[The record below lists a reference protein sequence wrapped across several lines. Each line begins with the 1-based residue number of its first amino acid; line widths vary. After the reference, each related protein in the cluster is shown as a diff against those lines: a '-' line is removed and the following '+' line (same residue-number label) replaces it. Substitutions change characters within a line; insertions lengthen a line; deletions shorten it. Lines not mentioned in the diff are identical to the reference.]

1 MDLTLTPAEEKFR
14 GDCQAWLDTHVPRA
28 WHDRVFRESLTSSE
42 EIAFLKSWQ
51 RTLYDGGWVGL
62 AWPRE
67 YGGHGATF
75 MEQVIFNQEM
85 ARAKAPPLINVLG
98 LIIVGPTMMIHGSE
112 EQKRRYLPKI
122 LNAEEIWCQGFS
134 EPNSGSDL
142 ASLATRASP
151 DGDEFVVNG
160 QKIWNSHGHMAQQCL
175 LLVRTD
181 PHVPK
186 HKGISALIVDMQ
198 SPGVTVKPLRQI
210 TGDAEFNEVFFDN
223 VRVPRAN
230 LVGAVNDGWNV
241 AITILM
247 FERLNTA
254 SLLEI
259 QTKIALDEL
268 IDTARR
274 TSRNGRPATEDPLIR
289 QKLAQIF
296 TDVEI
301 LRLSTY
307 RSITRFQCG
316 QRPGPEGSID
326 KLFWS
331 ETAQGLFEVAMEI
344 LGPQGQ
350 LVQGSK
356 WTVDG
361 GHWSYQFLRS
371 RADTIAGGTSEIL
384 RNIIGERVLGLPKG

>member
-14 GDCQAWLDTHVPRA
+14 DECRAWLDAHVPRQ
-28 WHDRVFRESLTSSE
+28 WHDPAFRASLTPE
-42 EIAFLKSWQ
+42 GEVAFLKAWQ
-51 RTLYDGGWVGL
+51 HTLHDGGWVGL
-62 AWPRE
+62 TWPRE
-67 YGGHGATF
+67 FGGRGAAL
-75 MEQVIFNQEM
+75 MEQVILNQEM
-85 ARAKAPPLINVLG
+85 ACAKAPPLINVLG
-98 LIIVGPTMMIHGSE
+98 IIIAGPTIMAHGTE
-112 EQKRRYLPKI
+112 EQKQRYLPPI
-122 LNAEEIWCQGFS
+122 LTAEEIWCQGFS

-142 ASLATRASP
+142 ASLATRATL
-151 DGDEFVVNG
+151 DGDEFVING
-160 QKIWNSHGHMAQQCL
+160 QKIWNSYGHMAQHCM

-181 PHVPK
+181 PSAPK
-186 HKGISALIVDMQ
+186 HQGISALIVDMQ

-210 TGDAEFNEVFFDN
+210 TGDAEFDELFFDN

-230 LVGAVNDGWNV
+230 LLGELNDGWNV

-247 FERLNTA
+247 FERLNTT

-259 QTKIALDEL
+259 QTKIALDAL

-274 TSRNGRPATEDPLIR
+274 TQRNGRPATEDPLIR
-289 QKLAQIF
+289 QQLARVY

-307 RSITRFQCG
+307 RSITRFQRG

-331 ETAQGLFEVAMEI
+331 ETTQRLFEVAMEI

-350 LVQGSK
+350 LVKDSK
-356 WTVDG
+356 WAVDS
-361 GHWSYQFLRS
+361 GHWAYQFLRS

>member
-14 GDCQAWLDTHVPRA
+14 DECRAWLDAHVPQQ
-28 WHDRVFRESLTSSE
+28 WHDAAFRESLTPAG
-42 EIAFLKSWQ
+42 EITFLKSWQ
-51 RTLYDGGWVGL
+51 QTLYGGGWVGL
-62 AWPRE
+62 AWPQE
-67 YGGHGATF
+67 YGGRGATL

-98 LIIVGPTMMIHGSE
+98 IIIAGPTIMVHGRE

-142 ASLATRASP
+142 ASLATQARR

-160 QKIWNSHGHMAQQCL
+160 QKIWNSYGHMAQQCL

-181 PHVPK
+181 SSVPK
-186 HKGISALIVDMQ
+186 HKGLSALIVDMQ
-198 SPGVTVKPLRQI
+198 SPGVGVKPLRQI

-230 LVGAVNDGWNV
+230 LVGELNNGWNV

-259 QTKIALDEL
+259 QTKIALDAL

-274 TSRNGRPATEDPLIR
+274 TLRNGRPATEDPLIR
-289 QKLAQIF
+289 QKLAQIY
-296 TDVEI
+296 TAVEI

-307 RSITRFQCG
+307 RSITRYQSG
-316 QRPGPEGSID
+316 QPPGPEGSID

-331 ETAQGLFEVAMEI
+331 ETAQCLFEVAMQI
-344 LGPQGQ
+344 LGPHGQ
-350 LVQGSK
+350 LVKGSK
-356 WTVDG
+356 WAVDS
-361 GHWSYQFLRS
+361 GHWPYQYLRS

>member
-1 MDLTLTPAEEKFR
+1 MDLTLTPAEERFR
-14 GDCQAWLDTHVPRA
+14 DECQAWLATHVPRE
-28 WHDRVFRESLTSSE
+28 WHDSAFREALTPAE
-42 EIAFLKSWQ
+42 EITFLKSWQ
-51 RTLYDGGWVGL
+51 QTLNDGGWVGL
-62 AWPRE
+62 AWPPE
-67 YGGHGATF
+67 YGGRGATL
-75 MEQVIFNQEM
+75 MEQVLFNQEM

-98 LIIVGPTMMIHGSE
+98 IIVAGPTLMVHGTE
-112 EQKRRYLPKI
+112 AQKRRFLPKI

-142 ASLATRASP
+142 ASLATRASL

-160 QKIWNSHGHMAQQCL
+160 QKIWNSYGHMAQHCL

-181 PHVPK
+181 PSLPK
-186 HKGISALIVDMQ
+186 HKGISALIIDMQ
-198 SPGVTVKPLRQI
+198 CPGVTVRPLRQI

-230 LVGAVNDGWNV
+230 LVSEVNDGWNV
-241 AITILM
+241 AITTLM

-274 TSRNGRPATEDPLIR
+274 TLRDGRPATEHPLIR
-289 QKLAQIF
+289 QKLAQIY

-307 RSITRFQCG
+307 RSITRFQRG

-331 ETAQGLFEVAMEI
+331 ETTQRLFEVAMEI
-344 LGPQGQ
+344 LGPRGQ
-350 LVQGSK
+350 LVKGSK
-356 WTVDG
+356 WAVDS
-361 GHWSYQFLRS
+361 GHWSYQFLRA

>member
-1 MDLTLTPAEEKFR
+1 MDLTLTPAEENFR
-14 GDCQAWLDTHVPRA
+14 DECQAWLDAHVPRE
-28 WHDRVFRESLTSSE
+28 WHDSAFREALTPAE
-42 EIAFLKSWQ
+42 EISFLRSWQ
-51 RTLYDGGWVGL
+51 HTLYDGGWIGL
-62 AWPRE
+62 GWPRD
-67 YGGHGATF
+67 YGGRGATL
-75 MEQVIFNQEM
+75 MEQVIFDQEM

-98 LIIVGPTMMIHGSE
+98 IIIAGPTLMVHGTE
-112 EQKRRYLPKI
+112 AQKRRFLPKI

-134 EPNSGSDL
+134 EPNAGSDL
-142 ASLATRASP
+142 ASLATRASL

-160 QKIWNSHGHMAQQCL
+160 QKIWTSYGHIAQYCL
-175 LLVRTD
+175 LLARTD
-181 PHVPK
+181 PSLPK
-186 HKGISALIVDMQ
+186 HKGISAMIVDMQ
-198 SPGVTVKPLRQI
+198 SPGITVRPLRQI

-230 LVGAVNDGWNV
+230 LVGEINDGWNV

-274 TSRNGRPATEDPLIR
+274 TLRNGRPATEDPTIR
-289 QKLAQIF
+289 QKLAQIY

-331 ETAQGLFEVAMEI
+331 ETTQRLFEVGMEI

-350 LVQGSK
+350 LVKGSK
-356 WTVDG
+356 WTVNS

-371 RADTIAGGTSEIL
+371 RGDTIAGGTSEIL
-384 RNIIGERVLGLPKG
+384 RNIIAERVLGLPKG

>member
-14 GDCQAWLDTHVPRA
+14 DECRAWLDTHVPQQ
-28 WHDRVFRESLTSSE
+28 WHDAVFRESLTPAG
-42 EIAFLKSWQ
+42 EIDFLISWQ
-51 RTLYDGGWVGL
+51 QTLYHGGWVGL
-62 AWPRE
+62 SWPRE
-67 YGGHGATF
+67 YGGRGATL
-75 MEQVIFNQEM
+75 MEQIIFSQEM

-98 LIIVGPTMMIHGSE
+98 IIIAGPTIMVHGTE

-122 LNAEEIWCQGFS
+122 LKAEDIWCQGFS

-142 ASLATRASP
+142 ASLATRASL

-160 QKIWNSHGHMAQQCL
+160 QKIWNSYGHLAQQCL

-181 PHVPK
+181 PSVPK
-186 HKGISALIVDMQ
+186 HKGISALIVDMR

-230 LVGAVNDGWNV
+230 LVGQLNDGWNV
-241 AITILM
+241 AVTILM

-274 TSRNGRPATEDPLIR
+274 TLRNGRPATEDPLIR
-289 QKLAQIF
+289 QKLAQIY

-301 LRLSTY
+301 LRLSAY
-307 RSITRFQCG
+307 RSITRYHRG
-316 QRPGPEGSID
+316 QRPGAEGSID

-331 ETAQGLFEVAMEI
+331 ETTQQLFDLAMEI

-350 LVQGSK
+350 LLKGSK
-356 WTVDG
+356 WAVDS

>member
-1 MDLTLTPAEEKFR
+1 MDLTLTPTEEKFR
-14 GDCQAWLDTHVPRA
+14 DECQAWLEAHVPQEWYDSA
-28 WHDRVFRESLTSSE
+28 VREALGPAE
-42 EIAFLKSWQ
+42 ELAFLKSWQ
-51 RTLYDGGWVGL
+51 HTLYEGGWVGL
-62 AWPRE
+62 AWPQE
-67 YGGHGATF
+67 CGGRGATF

-98 LIIVGPTMMIHGSE
+98 IIIAGPTLMVHGTE
-112 EQKRRYLPKI
+112 AQQRRYLPKI

-142 ASLATRASP
+142 ASLATSARL

-160 QKIWNSHGHMAQQCL
+160 QKVWNSYGHIAQQCL
-175 LLVRTD
+175 LLVRTN
-181 PHVPK
+181 PGIPK
-186 HKGISALIVDMQ
+186 HRGITALIVDMQ

-210 TGDAEFNEVFFDN
+210 TGDAEFNEVFFDD

-230 LVGAVNDGWNV
+230 LLGEMNDGWNV

-274 TSRNGRPATEDPLIR
+274 TLRNGRPATEDPIIR
-289 QKLAQIF
+289 QKLAQIY

-307 RSITRFQCG
+307 RSITRFQRG

-331 ETAQGLFEVAMEI
+331 ETAQHLFEVALEI

-350 LVQGSK
+350 LVKGSK
-356 WTVDG
+356 GTVDSG
-361 GHWSYQFLRS
+361 QWSYQFLRS

>member
-1 MDLTLTPAEEKFR
+1 MDLTLTPTEEKFR
-14 GDCQAWLDTHVPRA
+14 DECQVWLDSHVPRE
-28 WHDRVFRESLTSSE
+28 WHDPAFRESLTAGDK
-42 EIAFLKSWQ
+42 IAFLKSWQ
-51 RTLYDGGWVGL
+51 HTLYDGGWVGL
-62 AWPRE
+62 AWPQE
-67 YGGHGATF
+67 YGGRSATL
-75 MEQVIFNQEM
+75 MEQVIFNQEL

-98 LIIVGPTMMIHGSE
+98 LIVAGPTITVHGTE

-142 ASLATRASP
+142 ASLSTRASL

-160 QKIWNSHGHMAQQCL
+160 QKLWTSYGHLAQQCL

-181 PHVPK
+181 AHLPK
-186 HKGISALIVDMQ
+186 HQGISALIVDMQ
-198 SPGVTVKPLRQI
+198 SPGVTVKPLRQL
-210 TGDAEFNEVFFDN
+210 TGDAEFNELFFDH

-230 LVGAVNDGWNV
+230 LLGAINDGWNV
-241 AITILM
+241 AMTILM

-254 SLLEI
+254 SFLEI

-274 TSRNGRPATEDPLIR
+274 TLRNGRPATEDSLIR
-289 QKLAQIF
+289 QKLAQIY
-296 TDVEI
+296 TEVEI

-307 RSITRFQCG
+307 RSLTRFQRG
-316 QRPGPEGSID
+316 ERPGPEGSID

-331 ETAQGLFEVAMEI
+331 ETAQHLFEVAMEI

-350 LVQGSK
+350 LMKGSK
-356 WTVDG
+356 WAIDSG
-361 GHWSYQFLRS
+361 QWSCQFLRS

-384 RNIIGERVLGLPKG
+384 RNIIGERVLGLPRG

>member
-14 GDCQAWLDTHVPRA
+14 DECRAWLDAHVPRE
-28 WHDRVFRESLTSSE
+28 WHDSAFRETLTPAG

-51 RTLYDGGWVGL
+51 HTLYDQGWASL

-67 YGGHGATF
+67 YGGRGATL
-75 MEQVIFNQEM
+75 MEQVLFNQEM

-98 LIIVGPTMMIHGSE
+98 IIIAGPTLMVHGTE
-112 EQKRRYLPKI
+112 AQKQRYLPKI

-142 ASLATRASP
+142 ASLATRASL

-160 QKIWNSHGHMAQQCL
+160 QKIWNSYGHMAQQCL

-181 PHVPK
+181 PSVPN

-198 SPGVTVKPLRQI
+198 SPGVTVRPLRQI
-210 TGDAEFNEVFFDN
+210 TGDAEFSEVFFDN

-230 LVGAVNDGWNV
+230 LVGEINDGWNV

-259 QTKIALDEL
+259 QTKIALDDL

-274 TSRNGRPATEDPLIR
+274 TLRNGRPATEDPLIR
-289 QKLAQIF
+289 QKLAQIY

-307 RSITRFQCG
+307 RSVTRFQRG

-331 ETAQGLFEVAMEI
+331 ETTQRLFALALEI
-344 LGPQGQ
+344 LGPHGQ

-356 WTVDG
+356 WTVDS
-361 GHWSYQFLRS
+361 GHWPYQFLRS

>member
-14 GDCQAWLDTHVPRA
+14 DECRAWLEAHVPRQ
-28 WHDRVFRESLTSSE
+28 WHDPAFHERLTPAE
-42 EIAFLKSWQ
+42 EVEFLKQWQ
-51 RTLYDGGWVGL
+51 QMLYEGGWVGL

-67 YGGHGATF
+67 YGGRGATF

-85 ARAKAPPLINVLG
+85 ARAKPPPIINVLG
-98 LIIVGPTMMIHGSE
+98 IMIAGPTIMVHGTDA
-112 EQKRRYLPKI
+112 QKRRYLSKI
-122 LNAEEIWCQGFS
+122 LDAEEIWCQGFS

-142 ASLATRASP
+142 ASLTTRATL

-160 QKIWNSHGHMAQQCL
+160 QKIWNSFGHFAQQCL

-181 PHVPK
+181 FDVPK
-186 HKGISALIVDMQ
+186 HKGISALILDMH

-230 LVGAVNDGWNV
+230 LVGELNDGWNV

-254 SLLEI
+254 SMLEVH
-259 QTKIALDEL
+259 TKIALDEL
-268 IDTARR
+268 IEKAKR
-274 TSRNGRPATEDPLIR
+274 TMRNGRPATEDPLIR
-289 QKLAQIF
+289 QKLAQAFIE
-296 TDVEI
+296 VEI
-301 LRLSTY
+301 LRLSAY
-307 RSITRFQCG
+307 RGITQLQRG

-331 ETAQGLFEVAMEI
+331 ETSQRLYELALEI
-344 LGPQGQ
+344 LGPSGQ
-350 LVQGSK
+350 LVKGSK
-356 WTVDG
+356 WAIDG
-361 GHWSYQFLRS
+361 GRWPQQFLRA
-371 RADTIAGGTSEIL
+371 RADTIAGGTSEIM
-384 RNIIGERVLGLPKG
+384 RNIIGERVLGLPRG

>member
-14 GDCQAWLDTHVPRA
+14 DECHAWLDAHVPRE
-28 WHDRVFRESLTSSE
+28 WHDSAFRESLTPAS

-51 RTLYDGGWVGL
+51 HTLYDGGWVGL
-62 AWPRE
+62 TWPRE
-67 YGGHGATF
+67 YGGRGATF

-98 LIIVGPTMMIHGSE
+98 IIIAGPTMMVHGTE
-112 EQKRRYLPKI
+112 EQKRHYLPKI
-122 LNAEEIWCQGFS
+122 LNAEEICGQGFS

-142 ASLATRASP
+142 ASLAMRASL

-160 QKIWNSHGHMAQQCL
+160 QKIWNSYGHMAQQCL
-175 LLVRTD
+175 VLVRTD
-181 PHVPK
+181 PSLPK
-186 HKGISALIVDMQ
+186 HKGITALIVDMQ
-198 SPGVTVKPLRQI
+198 SPGITVKPLRQI

-230 LVGAVNDGWNV
+230 LVGEINDGWNV

-274 TSRNGRPATEDPLIR
+274 TLRNGRPATEDPLIR
-289 QKLAQIF
+289 QKLAQIY

-307 RSITRFQCG
+307 RSITRFQRG

-331 ETAQGLFEVAMEI
+331 ETAQRLFAVAMEI

-350 LVQGSK
+350 LVKGSK
-356 WTVDG
+356 GAVDS

>member
-14 GDCQAWLDTHVPRA
+14 DECHAWLEAHVPRQ
-28 WHDRVFRESLTSSE
+28 WHDPTFREALSPAE
-42 EIAFLKSWQ
+42 EVAFLKSWQ
-51 RTLYDGGWVGL
+51 RTLYEGGWVGL
-62 AWPRE
+62 TWPRE
-67 YGGHGATF
+67 YGGQGATF

-85 ARAKAPPLINVLG
+85 TRAKAPPLINVLG
-98 LIIVGPTMMIHGSE
+98 IIIAGPTIMVHGTE
-112 EQKRRYLPKI
+112 EQKRRYLPNI

-142 ASLATRASP
+142 ASLTTRARL

-160 QKIWNSHGHMAQQCL
+160 QKIWNSFGHLAQQCL
-175 LLVRTD
+175 LLARTD
-181 PHVPK
+181 FNVPK
-186 HKGISALIVDMQ
+186 HRGISALIVDMQ
-198 SPGVTVKPLRQI
+198 SPGIAVKPLRQI
-210 TGDAEFNEVFFDN
+210 TGDAEFNEVFFDD

-230 LVGAVNDGWNV
+230 LLGEMNDGWNA

-254 SLLEI
+254 SLLET

-268 IDTARR
+268 LETARR
-274 TSRNGRPATEDPLIR
+274 TLRNGRPATEDPLIR
-289 QKLAQIF
+289 QKLAQIYIE
-296 TDVEI
+296 VEI

-307 RSITRFQCG
+307 RSITRLQRG

-331 ETAQGLFEVAMEI
+331 ETAQRLYEVAMEI
-344 LGPQGQ
+344 LGPYGQ
-350 LVQGSK
+350 LVKGSK
-356 WTVDG
+356 WAIDSG
-361 GHWSYQFLRS
+361 RWPYEFLRA
-371 RADTIAGGTSEIL
+371 RADTIAGGTSEIM

>member
-1 MDLTLTPAEEKFR
+1 MDLTLTPAEEEFR
-14 GDCQAWLDTHVPRA
+14 AECQSWLDAHVPRE
-28 WHDRVFRESLTSSE
+28 WRNLVFRESLTNAE
-42 EIAFLKSWQ
+42 EIAFLTSWQ

-67 YGGHGATF
+67 CGGRSATF
-75 MEQVIFNQEM
+75 MEQIIFNQEM

-98 LIIVGPTMMIHGSE
+98 LIIAGPTIMVHGSE
-112 EQKRRYLPKI
+112 EQKRRYLSKI
-122 LNAEEIWCQGFS
+122 LTAEEIWCQGFS

-142 ASLATRASP
+142 ASLATSATL

-160 QKIWNSHGHMAQQCL
+160 QKIWNSYGHIAQQCL

-181 PHVPK
+181 PHVEK
-186 HKGISALIVDMQ
+186 HKGLSALIVDMQ
-198 SPGVTVKPLRQI
+198 SPGVAVKPLRQI

-223 VRVPRAN
+223 VHVPRAN
-230 LVGAVNDGWNV
+230 LVGEINDGWNV

-254 SLLEI
+254 SLLES

-274 TSRNGRPATEDPLIR
+274 TVRNGRPSTEDPLIR
-289 QKLAQIF
+289 QKLAQIYI
-296 TDVEI
+296 DVEI

-307 RSITRFQCG
+307 RSITRFQSG

-331 ETAQGLFEVAMEI
+331 ETAQHLFAMAMEI
-344 LGPQGQ
+344 LGAQGQ
-350 LVQGSK
+350 LVKGSK
-356 WTVDG
+356 WTVDSG
-361 GHWSYQFLRS
+361 YWAYQFLRS

>member
-1 MDLTLTPAEEKFR
+1 MDLTLTPAEEKFQD
-14 GDCQAWLDTHVPRA
+14 DCRTWLATQAPRQ
-28 WHDRVFRESLTSSE
+28 WHDPAFRESLTPAE

-67 YGGHGATF
+67 YGGHGATL

-98 LIIVGPTMMIHGSE
+98 LIVAGPTIMVHGTE

-142 ASLATRASP
+142 ASLATRATL

-160 QKIWNSHGHMAQQCL
+160 QKIWNSYGHVAQQCL
-175 LLVRTD
+175 LLVRTE
-181 PHVPK
+181 PNLPK

-198 SPGVTVKPLRQI
+198 SHGLTVKPLHQI

-223 VRVPRAN
+223 VRVPRAH
-230 LVGAVNDGWNV
+230 LLGELNDGWNV

-268 IDTARR
+268 IATARR
-274 TSRNGRPATEDPLIR
+274 TLRNGRPATEDPLIR
-289 QKLAQIF
+289 QKLAQIYI
-296 TDVEI
+296 DVEI

-307 RSITRFQCG
+307 RSITRFQRG

-331 ETAQGLFEVAMEI
+331 ETAQRLFEVAMEI

-350 LVQGSK
+350 LVKGSK

-361 GHWSYQFLRS
+361 GHWAYQFLRS

>member
-14 GDCQAWLDTHVPRA
+14 DECRAWLDAHVPQQ
-28 WHDRVFRESLTSSE
+28 WHNAAFRESLTPAD

-51 RTLYDGGWVGL
+51 QTLYGGGWVGL
-62 AWPRE
+62 TWPRE
-67 YGGHGATF
+67 YGGRGATL

-98 LIIVGPTMMIHGSE
+98 IIIAGPTIMVHGRE

-134 EPNSGSDL
+134 EPNAGSDL
-142 ASLATRASP
+142 ASLATQARR

-160 QKIWNSHGHMAQQCL
+160 QKIWNSYGHMAQQCL

-181 PHVPK
+181 SSVPK
-186 HKGISALIVDMQ
+186 HKGLSALIVDMQ
-198 SPGVTVKPLRQI
+198 SPGVGVKPLRQI

-230 LVGAVNDGWNV
+230 LVGELNNGWNV

-274 TSRNGRPATEDPLIR
+274 TLRNGRPAAEDPLIR
-289 QKLAQIF
+289 QKLAQIY
-296 TDVEI
+296 TAVEI

-307 RSITRFQCG
+307 RSITRYQSG
-316 QRPGPEGSID
+316 QPPGPEGSID

-331 ETAQGLFEVAMEI
+331 ETAQRLFEVAMQI
-344 LGPQGQ
+344 LGPHGQ
-350 LVQGSK
+350 LVKGSK
-356 WTVDG
+356 WAVDS
-361 GHWSYQFLRS
+361 GHWPYQYLRS

>member
-1 MDLTLTPAEEKFR
+1 MDLTLTPAEERFR
-14 GDCQAWLDTHVPRA
+14 DACRAWLEAHVPRQ
-28 WHDRVFRESLTSSE
+28 WHDPAFREALNAAE
-42 EIAFLKSWQ
+42 EMAFLKEWQ
-51 RTLYDGGWVGL
+51 RTLYDGGWIGL
-62 AWPRE
+62 AWPKE
-67 YGGHGATF
+67 YGGRGATY

-85 ARAKAPPLINVLG
+85 VRAKAPPIVNVLG
-98 LIIVGPTMMIHGSE
+98 LIVAGPTIIVHGTA
-112 EQKRRYLPKI
+112 EQRQRYLPKI

-142 ASLATRASP
+142 ASLATHASL

-160 QKIWNSHGHMAQQCL
+160 QKIWNSFGHFAQQCL

-181 PHVPK
+181 VNVPK
-186 HKGISALIVDMQ
+186 HKGISALIVDMH
-198 SPGVTVKPLRQI
+198 SPGITVKPLRQI

-223 VRVPRAN
+223 VHVPRGN
-230 LVGAVNDGWNV
+230 LLGEMNDGWNV

-247 FERLNTA
+247 FERMNTA
-254 SLLEI
+254 SLLET

-274 TSRNGRPATEDPLIR
+274 TLRNGRPATEDPLVR
-289 QKLAQIF
+289 QKLAQVFIE
-296 TDVEI
+296 VEI

-307 RSITRFQCG
+307 RSITRLQRG

-331 ETAQGLFEVAMEI
+331 LTAQRLFEVAMEI
-344 LGPQGQ
+344 LGPYGQ
-350 LVQGSK
+350 LVKGSK
-356 WTVDG
+356 WAVDG
-361 GHWSYQFLRS
+361 GRWPYQFLRS
-371 RADTIAGGTSEIL
+371 RADTIAGGTSEIM

>member
-1 MDLTLTPAEEKFR
+1 MDLTLTPAEERFR
-14 GDCQAWLDTHVPRA
+14 DECGAWLEAHIPRE
-28 WHDRVFRESLTSSE
+28 WHDPAFREALSPAA
-42 EIAFLKSWQ
+42 EIDLLKSWQ
-51 RTLYDGGWVGL
+51 RTLFDGGWVGL
-62 AWPRE
+62 VWPRE
-67 YGGHGATF
+67 YGGRGASF
-75 MEQVIFNQEM
+75 MEQVLFKQEM

-98 LIIVGPTMMIHGSE
+98 IIIAGPTLMVHGTE
-112 EQKRRYLPKI
+112 AQKRRYLPKI
-122 LNAEEIWCQGFS
+122 LDAEEIWCQGFS

-142 ASLATRASP
+142 ASLATRATL

-160 QKIWNSHGHMAQQCL
+160 QKIWNSFGHLAQQCL

-181 PHVPK
+181 ANLPK
-186 HKGISALIVDMQ
+186 HKGISALIVDMH
-198 SPGVTVKPLRQI
+198 SPGVTVKPLRQL

-230 LVGAVNDGWNV
+230 LVGEMHDGWDV

-274 TSRNGRPATEDPLIR
+274 TLRNGRPATEDPLIR
-289 QKLAQIF
+289 QKLAQVY
-296 TDVEI
+296 TEVEI

-307 RSITRFQCG
+307 RSITRFQRG
-316 QRPGPEGSID
+316 QRPGPEGSLD

-331 ETAQGLFEVAMEI
+331 ETTQRLFEVAMDI

-350 LVQGSK
+350 LVKGSK
-356 WTVDG
+356 WAVDG
-361 GHWSYQFLRS
+361 GRWPYQFLRS

-384 RNIIGERVLGLPKG
+384 RNVIGERVLGLPKG

>member
-1 MDLTLTPAEEKFR
+1 MR
-14 GDCQAWLDTHVPRA
+14 
-28 WHDRVFRESLTSSE
+28 
-42 EIAFLKSWQ
+42 
-51 RTLYDGGWVGL
+51 
-62 AWPRE
+62 
-67 YGGHGATF
+67 
-75 MEQVIFNQEM
+75 
-85 ARAKAPPLINVLG
+85 
-98 LIIVGPTMMIHGSE
+98 
-112 EQKRRYLPKI
+112 
-122 LNAEEIWCQGFS
+122 
-134 EPNSGSDL
+134 
-142 ASLATRASP
+142 
-151 DGDEFVVNG
+151 
-160 QKIWNSHGHMAQQCL
+160 
-175 LLVRTD
+175 
-181 PHVPK
+181 
-186 HKGISALIVDMQ
+186 

-230 LVGAVNDGWNV
+230 LVGQLNDGWNV
-241 AITILM
+241 AVTILM

-274 TSRNGRPATEDPLIR
+274 TLRNGRPATEDPLIR
-289 QKLAQIF
+289 QKLAQIY

-301 LRLSTY
+301 LRLSAY
-307 RSITRFQCG
+307 RSITRYHRG
-316 QRPGPEGSID
+316 QRPGAEGSID

-331 ETAQGLFEVAMEI
+331 ETTQQLFDLAMEI

-350 LVQGSK
+350 LLKGSK
-356 WTVDG
+356 WAVDS

>member
-14 GDCQAWLDTHVPRA
+14 DECQAWLDAHVPRE
-28 WHDRVFRESLTSSE
+28 WHDSAFRESLTPAS

-51 RTLYDGGWVGL
+51 HTLYDGGWVGL
-62 AWPRE
+62 TWPQA
-67 YGGHGATF
+67 YGGRGATF

-98 LIIVGPTMMIHGSE
+98 IIIAGPTIMLHGTE

-142 ASLATRASP
+142 ASLAARARL

-160 QKIWNSHGHMAQQCL
+160 QKIWNSYGHMAQQCL
-175 LLVRTD
+175 VLVRTD
-181 PHVPK
+181 PSLPQ
-186 HKGISALIVDMQ
+186 HKGITALIVDMQ
-198 SPGVTVKPLRQI
+198 SSGVTVKPLRQI

-230 LVGAVNDGWNV
+230 MLGEINDGWNV

-259 QTKIALDEL
+259 QTKIALDQL

-274 TSRNGRPATEDPLIR
+274 TLRNGRPATEDPLIR
-289 QKLAQIF
+289 QKLAQIY

-307 RSITRFQCG
+307 RSITRFQRG

-331 ETAQGLFEVAMEI
+331 ETAQRLFAVAMEI

-350 LVQGSK
+350 LVKSSK
-356 WTVDG
+356 GAVDSG
-361 GHWSYQFLRS
+361 YWSYQFLRS

>member
-1 MDLTLTPAEEKFR
+1 MDLTLTPAEAKFR
-14 GDCQAWLDTHVPRA
+14 DECHAWLEAHMPRQ
-28 WHDRVFRESLTSSE
+28 WHDPAFRDSLSPTAE
-42 EIAFLKSWQ
+42 VTFLKQWQ

-67 YGGHGATF
+67 YGGRGATF

-98 LIIVGPTMMIHGSE
+98 LIIAGPTIMVHGTE
-112 EQKRRYLPKI
+112 EQKLRYLPNI
-122 LNAEEIWCQGFS
+122 LKAEEIWCQGFS

-142 ASLATRASP
+142 ASLTTRAVL
-151 DGDEFVVNG
+151 DGDELVVNG
-160 QKIWNSHGHMAQQCL
+160 QKIWNSFGHLAQQCM

-181 PHVPK
+181 MHVPK
-186 HKGISALIVDMQ
+186 HQGISALIVPMQ
-198 SPGVTVKPLRQI
+198 SLGITVKPLRQI
-210 TGDAEFNEVFFDN
+210 TGDADFNEVFFDN

-230 LVGAVNDGWNV
+230 LVGELNDGWNV

-259 QTKIALDEL
+259 QTKIAVDEL
-268 IDTARR
+268 IETARR
-274 TSRNGRPATEDPLIR
+274 IRRNGRPATEDPLIR
-289 QKLAQIF
+289 QKLAQIYIE
-296 TDVEI
+296 VEI

-307 RSITRFQCG
+307 RSITRLQRG

-331 ETAQGLFEVAMEI
+331 ETAQHVSEVAMDI
-344 LGPQGQ
+344 LGPHGQ
-350 LVQGSK
+350 LVKGSK
-356 WTVDG
+356 WAIDRG
-361 GHWSYQFLRS
+361 QWPYQFLRS

>member
-14 GDCQAWLDTHVPRA
+14 DECRAWLEVHVPAA
-28 WHDRVFRESLTSSE
+28 WHDPTFRERLTLE
-42 EIAFLKSWQ
+42 EEVAFLKHWQ
-51 RTLYDGGWVGL
+51 GTLFGGGWVGL

-67 YGGHGATF
+67 YGGRGATY

-85 ARAKAPPLINVLG
+85 ARAKAPPIINVLG
-98 LIIVGPTMMIHGSE
+98 LIIAGPTIMMHGTE
-112 EQKRRYLPKI
+112 AQKRRYLPNI

-142 ASLATRASP
+142 ASLTTRAAL

-160 QKIWNSHGHMAQQCL
+160 QKIWNSFGHLAQQCL

-181 PHVPK
+181 FDLPK
-186 HKGISALIVDMQ
+186 HRGISALIVDMQ
-198 SPGVTVKPLRQI
+198 TPGVTVKPLRQI

-223 VRVPRAN
+223 VRIPRAN
-230 LVGAVNDGWNV
+230 LVGEMNDGWNV

-247 FERLNTA
+247 YERLNTA
-254 SLLEI
+254 SLLEV

-268 IDTARR
+268 LETARR
-274 TSRNGRPATEDPLIR
+274 TLRNGRPATEDPLIR
-289 QKLAQIF
+289 QKLAQAFIE
-296 TDVEI
+296 VEI

-307 RSITRFQCG
+307 RSITQLQRG
-316 QRPGPEGSID
+316 QRPGPEGSLD

-331 ETAQGLFEVAMEI
+331 ELNQRLYELALEI
-344 LGPQGQ
+344 LGPYGQ
-350 LVQGSK
+350 LVKGSK
-356 WTVDG
+356 WAVDSG
-361 GHWSYQFLRS
+361 RWSHDFLRS
-371 RADTIAGGTSEIL
+371 RADTIAGGTSEIM

>member
-1 MDLTLTPAEEKFR
+1 MDLTLTPAEQLFR
-14 GDCQAWLDTHVPRA
+14 DQCQAWLDAHVPREWYDSA
-28 WHDRVFRESLTSSE
+28 FREGLSPVA

-51 RTLYDGGWVGL
+51 HTLYDGGWVGL
-62 AWPRE
+62 AWPQE
-67 YGGHGATF
+67 YGGRGATF

-98 LIIVGPTMMIHGSE
+98 IIIAGPTIMVHGTE
-112 EQKRRYLPKI
+112 AQKRRYLPKI

-142 ASLATRASP
+142 ASLATRARL

-160 QKIWNSHGHMAQQCL
+160 QKIWNSFGHMAQQCL
-175 LLVRTD
+175 VLVRTD
-181 PHVPK
+181 PSLPK
-186 HKGISALIVDMQ
+186 HRGITALIVDMQ
-198 SPGVTVKPLRQI
+198 SPGVTVRPLRQI

-230 LVGAVNDGWNV
+230 LLGEINDGWNV
-241 AITILM
+241 AMTILM

-259 QTKIALDEL
+259 QTKIALDGL

-274 TSRNGRPATEDPLIR
+274 TLRNGRPATEDPLIR
-289 QKLAQIF
+289 QKLAQIY

-307 RSITRFQCG
+307 RSITRFQRG

-331 ETAQGLFEVAMEI
+331 ETTQRLFEVAMEI
-344 LGPQGQ
+344 LGPHGQ
-350 LVQGSK
+350 LVKGSK
-356 WTVDG
+356 GSVDSG
-361 GHWSYQFLRS
+361 QWSYQFLRS

>member
-14 GDCQAWLDTHVPRA
+14 DECQAWLDAHVPRE
-28 WHDRVFRESLTSSE
+28 WHDSAFREALTPGE

-51 RTLYDGGWVGL
+51 HTLYDGGWVGL
-62 AWPRE
+62 TWPQE
-67 YGGHGATF
+67 YGGRGATL

-98 LIIVGPTMMIHGSE
+98 IIIAGPTIMVHGTE

-142 ASLATRASP
+142 ASLTTRARL

-160 QKIWNSHGHMAQQCL
+160 QKIWNSYGHMAQQCL
-175 LLVRTD
+175 VLVRTD
-181 PHVPK
+181 PSLPK
-186 HKGISALIVDMQ
+186 HRGITALIVDMQ

-230 LVGAVNDGWNV
+230 LLGEINDGWNV

-274 TSRNGRPATEDPLIR
+274 TLRNGRPATEDPLIR
-289 QKLAQIF
+289 QKLAQIY

-307 RSITRFQCG
+307 RSITRVSAR

-331 ETAQGLFEVAMEI
+331 ETAQRLFEVAMEI

-350 LVQGSK
+350 LVKGSK
-356 WTVDG
+356 GAVDS

>member
-1 MDLTLTPAEEKFR
+1 
-14 GDCQAWLDTHVPRA
+14 
-28 WHDRVFRESLTSSE
+28 
-42 EIAFLKSWQ
+42 
-51 RTLYDGGWVGL
+51 
-62 AWPRE
+62 
-67 YGGHGATF
+67 
-75 MEQVIFNQEM
+75 
-85 ARAKAPPLINVLG
+85 
-98 LIIVGPTMMIHGSE
+98 
-112 EQKRRYLPKI
+112 
-122 LNAEEIWCQGFS
+122 
-134 EPNSGSDL
+134 
-142 ASLATRASP
+142 
-151 DGDEFVVNG
+151 
-160 QKIWNSHGHMAQQCL
+160 
-175 LLVRTD
+175 
-181 PHVPK
+181 
-186 HKGISALIVDMQ
+186 
-198 SPGVTVKPLRQI
+198 
-210 TGDAEFNEVFFDN
+210 

-230 LVGAVNDGWNV
+230 LLGEVNDGWNV

-274 TSRNGRPATEDPLIR
+274 TLRNGRPATEDPLIR
-289 QKLAQIF
+289 QKLAQIY

-307 RSITRFQCG
+307 RSITRFQRG

-331 ETAQGLFEVAMEI
+331 ETAQRLFEVAMEI

-350 LVQGSK
+350 LLKSSK
-356 WTVDG
+356 GTVVS

>member
-14 GDCQAWLDTHVPRA
+14 DECHAWLEAHVPRQ
-28 WHDRVFRESLTSSE
+28 WHAPAFREALSPAE
-42 EIAFLKSWQ
+42 EVAFLKSWQ
-51 RTLYDGGWVGL
+51 RTLYEGGWVGL
-62 AWPRE
+62 TWPRE
-67 YGGHGATF
+67 YGGQGATF

-85 ARAKAPPLINVLG
+85 TRAKAPPLINVLG
-98 LIIVGPTMMIHGSE
+98 IIIAGPTIMVHGTE
-112 EQKRRYLPKI
+112 EQKRRYLPNI

-142 ASLATRASP
+142 ASLTTRARL

-160 QKIWNSHGHMAQQCL
+160 QKIWNSFGHLAQQCL
-175 LLVRTD
+175 LLARTD
-181 PHVPK
+181 FNVPK
-186 HKGISALIVDMQ
+186 HRGISALIVDMQ
-198 SPGVTVKPLRQI
+198 SPGIAVKPLRQI
-210 TGDAEFNEVFFDN
+210 TGDAEFNEVFFDD

-230 LVGAVNDGWNV
+230 LLGEMNDGWNA

-254 SLLEI
+254 SLLET

-268 IDTARR
+268 LETARR
-274 TSRNGRPATEDPLIR
+274 TLRNGRPATEDPLIR
-289 QKLAQIF
+289 QKLAQIYIE
-296 TDVEI
+296 VEI

-307 RSITRFQCG
+307 RSITRLQRG

-331 ETAQGLFEVAMEI
+331 ETAQRLYEVAMEI
-344 LGPQGQ
+344 LGPYGQ
-350 LVQGSK
+350 LVKGSK
-356 WTVDG
+356 WAIDSG
-361 GHWSYQFLRS
+361 RWPYEFLRA
-371 RADTIAGGTSEIL
+371 RADTIAGGTSEIM

>member
-1 MDLTLTPAEEKFR
+1 MDLTLTPAEEQFR
-14 GDCQAWLDTHVPRA
+14 EACRAWLEAHVPWQ
-28 WHDRVFRESLTSSE
+28 WHDPAFRETLSAAE
-42 EIAFLKSWQ
+42 EMAFLKEWQ

-62 AWPRE
+62 AWPKE
-67 YGGHGATF
+67 YGGCGATY

-85 ARAKAPPLINVLG
+85 ARAKAPPIVNVLG
-98 LIIVGPTMMIHGSE
+98 LIIAGPTLMIHGTE
-112 EQKRRYLPKI
+112 EQKQRYLPKI

-142 ASLATRASP
+142 ASLATRATL

-160 QKIWNSHGHMAQQCL
+160 QKIWNSYGHFAQQCL

-181 PHVPK
+181 VNVPK
-186 HKGISALIVDMQ
+186 HRGISALIVDMH

-230 LVGAVNDGWNV
+230 LLGAMNDGWNV

-247 FERLNTA
+247 FERINTA
-254 SLLEI
+254 SLLET

-274 TSRNGRPATEDPLIR
+274 TLRNGRPATEDPLLR
-289 QKLAQIF
+289 QKLAQAFIE
-296 TDVEI
+296 VEI
-301 LRLSTY
+301 LRLSIY
-307 RSITRFQCG
+307 RNITRLQRG

-331 ETAQGLFEVAMEI
+331 LTAQRVFEVAMEV
-344 LGPQGQ
+344 LGPYGQ
-350 LVQGSK
+350 LVKGSK
-356 WTVDG
+356 WAVDG
-361 GHWSYQFLRS
+361 GRWPYQFLRS
-371 RADTIAGGTSEIL
+371 RADTIAGGTSEIM

>member
-14 GDCQAWLDTHVPRA
+14 DECHAWLEAYVPRQ
-28 WHDRVFRESLTSSE
+28 WHDPAFREALSPAE
-42 EIAFLKSWQ
+42 EVAFLKSWQ
-51 RTLYDGGWVGL
+51 RTLCEGGWVGL
-62 AWPRE
+62 AWPKE
-67 YGGHGATF
+67 YGGRGATF

-85 ARAKAPPLINVLG
+85 TRAKAPPPINVLG
-98 LIIVGPTMMIHGSE
+98 IIIAGPTITVHGTE
-112 EQKRRYLPKI
+112 DQKRRYLPKI

-142 ASLATRASP
+142 ASLTTRATL
-151 DGDEFVVNG
+151 DGDEFAVSG
-160 QKIWNSHGHMAQQCL
+160 QKIWNSFGHLSQQCL

-181 PHVPK
+181 FNVPK

-198 SPGVTVKPLRQI
+198 SPGITVKPLRQI
-210 TGDAEFNEVFFDN
+210 TGDAEFNEIFFDN

-230 LVGAVNDGWNV
+230 LLGEMNDGWNV

-254 SLLEI
+254 SLLET

-268 IDTARR
+268 IETARR
-274 TSRNGRPATEDPLIR
+274 TLRNGRPATEDPLIR
-289 QKLAQIF
+289 QKLAQIYI
-296 TDVEI
+296 DVEI

-307 RSITRFQCG
+307 RSITRLQRG

-331 ETAQGLFEVAMEI
+331 ETAQRLFEVAMEI
-344 LGPQGQ
+344 LGPYGQ
-350 LVQGSK
+350 LVKGSK
-356 WTVDG
+356 WAIDSG
-361 GHWSYQFLRS
+361 RWPYQFLRA
-371 RADTIAGGTSEIL
+371 RADTIAGGTSEIM
-384 RNIIGERVLGLPKG
+384 RNIIGERVLGLPRG